1 MERTKFKRPDA
12 ILCSDFHL
20 REDTPIC
27 WINSDEFQEE
37 QWASV
42 GFVRILQKRYGCPVI
57 HAGDLF
63 NHWKPSPWLLSQ
75 ASALLPHSFFTVYG
89 QHDLPQ
95 HSLELTEKCGVF
107 NLHINGKVT
116 LLRGCHF
123 GQTPKDINDLVTQY
137 IPDLKGSFFFNSK
150 VLVWHHLTYLN
161 KPFPGAAGGM
171 AEGILRKYPQY
182 DLIVTGDNHQS
193 FSTMY
198 EGRLLV
204 NPGSLTRQAADQIN
218 FQPRVALWYADTNTV
233 EWVNIPIKQNVI
245 SREHIEHKE
254 DRDKRIDAFVSRLD
268 GDWEVGLSFEQNLET
283 FFNANETRE
292 PIKSIIYKAI
302 EK

>member
-20 REDTPIC
+20 REDTPVC
-27 WINSDEFQEE
+27 WINSEEFQEE
-37 QWASV
+37 QWSSID
-42 GFVRILQKRYGCPVI
+42 FVSKLQEKHDCIVV

-63 NHWKPSPWLLSQ
+63 HHWKPSPWLLSMTIQ
-75 ASALLPHSFFTVYG
+75 HLPEVFYTVYG

-95 HSLELTEKCGVF
+95 HSTELMSKSG
-107 NLHINGKVT
+107 LHT
-116 LLRGCHF
+116 LDWAGILHALITCHY
-123 GQTPKDINDLVTQY
+123 GQTPTNEASIYWPPNREPKRKI
-137 IPDLKGSFFFNSK
+137 
-150 VLVWHHLTYLN
+150 LVWHHLTYLN

-193 FSTMY
+193 FSTSY

-204 NPGSLTRQAADQIN
+204 NPGSLTRQDADQIN
-218 FQPRVALWYADTNTV
+218 FQPRVALWYADTNTI
-233 EWVNIPIKQNVI
+233 EWVNIPVKQGVI
-245 SREHIEHKE
+245 SRDHIEVKE
-254 DRDKRIDAFVSRLD
+254 QRDKRIDAFVSRLD

-283 FFNANETRE
+283 FFNANETR
-292 PIKSIIYKAI
+292 KSVKQIIYKAI